1 MASQIKK
8 DLNLSKDILQV
19 ANYKRNARVTDS
31 AASGLRKALSHR
43 ERSESYREQRNFP
56 KIVPAQE
63 TLVSTN
69 STARGRAVS
78 ARDRGICSQKEF
90 STQRKKS
97 ILIENFTDI
106 SKDDNC
112 KRNALFHKQQRA
124 ASAQARGIRA
134 CARHPRLTAASVR
147 RKSLSHRERSQ
158 SYRELYRHFQR

>member
-1 MASQIKK
+1 MLTTKETPVSQTARHPDSEKLYHTEKEVNPIENKEI
-8 DLNLSKDILQV
+8 SKDRTC
-19 ANYKRNARVTDS
+19 KRNAC
-31 AASGLRKALSHR
+31 
-43 ERSESYREQRNFP
+43 
-56 KIVPAQE
+56 
-63 TLVSTN
+63 STN
-69 STARGRAVS
+69 STARGRAAS

-158 SYRELYRHFQR
+158 SYRELYRPFQR